1 MNRRHFITRTGLL
14 AVGGSRL
21 HSQNDGAQRL
31 RWQSDGAATIGRL
44 GVLTPDFDPTP
55 ESEMWAM
62 APAGVS
68 IHSARV
74 PRRRRDPRAFAEA
87 PNVDLATDQLVQ
99 LTPRSILFAYTSS
112 SYALGA
118 EGEIAVHN
126 RLQERAKGIRIIFTC
141 GAATAALQL
150 LGVRRVSLIHPPWFS
165 EAINKQ
171 GETYFRVKGFDVVQC
186 SRLTP
191 ARDSEVEIAPAEL
204 FDFVTSHTPRSAEA
218 VFIGGNGMRAVGA
231 ISALETRLG
240 IPVLSANQVLLF
252 DALSAIGQAHGV
264 RHYGKIFERGSR
276 PGKALN
282 GP

>member
-14 AVGGSRL
+14 AVGGSHL
-21 HSQNDGAQRL
+21 HSQSDGAQRL

-74 PRRRRDPRAFAEA
+74 SRRRRDPRAFAEP
-87 PNVDLATDQLVQ
+87 PNVDLATDQLVE
-99 LTPRSILFAYTSS
+99 LAPRSILFAYTSS
-112 SYALGA
+112 SMRWAPRGRLRYLIVLKNAQKVSELFSRVARRLPPSTCLACVGSALS
-118 EGEIAVHN
+118 
-126 RLQERAKGIRIIFTC
+126 T
-141 GAATAALQL
+141 
-150 LGVRRVSLIHPPWFS
+150 PPWFS
-165 EAINKQ
+165 EAVNKQ

-186 SRLTP
+186 TRLAP

-252 DALSAIGQAHGV
+252 DALSALGQAHAV
-264 RHYGKIFERGSR
+264 RQYGKIFERGSR
-276 PGKALN
+276 PGRSLN